1 MSMVIEVELCPRYFE
16 TALIDAPSRI
26 ARVAK
31 LWRML

>member
-1 MSMVIEVELCPRYFE
+1 MLAAAVEPWPRYFE
-16 TALIDAPSRI
+16 TAFIDAPSRI